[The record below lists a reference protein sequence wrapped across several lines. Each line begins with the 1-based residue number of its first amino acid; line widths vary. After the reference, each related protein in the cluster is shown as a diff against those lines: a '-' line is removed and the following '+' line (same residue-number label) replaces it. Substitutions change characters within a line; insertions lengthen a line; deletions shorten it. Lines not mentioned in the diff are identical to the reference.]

1 VTTTASASDSA
12 ERGRSARADVP
23 RSAHGDWA
31 PSAGRADPVDILT
44 RQDADRLPWLV
55 PVRHARMAES
65 SFAFYRGA
73 AAIMAADL
81 AGTPSMGESV
91 QLCGDAHLSNFG
103 TFASPERRQVFDVN
117 DFDETLPGPWE
128 WDLKRLAVSMVLAA
142 RDNGYP
148 DSGTEAAREAVAA
161 YREAMAH
168 FASADV
174 LDVWYAQLSLDR
186 IQRAYRSKA
195 DRKRVAAGAAKAR
208 SRNAERA
215 LGKLTETVDG
225 QRRIKSQPPL
235 LIPLREITH
244 LAEREVLAAQIR
256 SSFTHYL
263 ETLLPD
269 RRELLRRFEVVDMA
283 LKVVGVGSVGTR
295 CFVVLLAGRERGEPL
310 FLQIKEATRSVLAD
324 HLPAS
329 PPDEHGRR
337 VVTGQRLMQATT
349 DVFLG
354 WSQPEGG
361 HHYYWRQFHD
371 MKGSA
376 DVTAMNP
383 GGLGNYGGFCGWTLA
398 HAHARSGNAS
408 AISAYLGTGR
418 ALDRSLARFAET
430 YADQNERDYEAFT
443 QAIADGRIEASQT

>member
-1 VTTTASASDSA
+1 MTTTAAATDSA

-23 RSAHGDWA
+23 RSAHRDWE
-31 PSAGRADPVDILT
+31 PTAGRADPVDILT

-55 PVRHARMAES
+55 PVRHSRMAES

-142 RDNGYP
+142 RDNGYR
-148 DSGTEAAREAVAA
+148 DSGSQAAREAVAA

-168 FASADV
+168 FASADM

-186 IQRAYRSKA
+186 IQREYRSKA
-195 DRKRVAAGAAKAR
+195 DRKRVAAGAARAR
-208 SRNAERA
+208 GRNAERA

-225 QRRIKSQPPL
+225 KRRIKPEPPL

-244 LAEREVLAAQIR
+244 SADREALGEQIR
-256 SSFTHYL
+256 SSFSRYL

-295 CFVVLLAGRERGEPL
+295 CFLVLLAGRERGEPL

-324 HLPAS
+324 HLPVS
-329 PPDEHGRR
+329 PSDEHGRR
-337 VVTGQRLMQATT
+337 VVTGQRLMQAST

-376 DVTAMNP
+376 DVAAMNP
-383 GGLGNYGGFCGWTLA
+383 VGLANYGGFCGWTLA
-398 HAHARSGNAS
+398 HAHARSGNAT

-418 ALDRSLARFAET
+418 AMDRAVAGFAEA
-430 YADQNERDYEAFT
+430 YAEQNERDYEAFT
-443 QAIADGRIEASQT
+443 QAIADGRIEASPT